1 MTAGP
6 DRLPPRRRLPAYRK
20 AAMRHVLEGAVA
32 HDHHPRRWRWSRR
45 GAVLLASAGLA
56 LAGGGAAAYAL
67 SRPAARPPTSA
78 PGTSATTG
86 KQTGASTS
94 AKTAPKT
101 SGSGSTTTTAVP
113 PVCAAS
119 QLTFTV
125 GQMNGAMGTV
135 SYPLVVRNASAA
147 ACNLYGY
154 PGMQML
160 TATGSALQTQ
170 VVRNDTMFGLPP
182 EQMVVLAPGAQAFFA
197 VAFSDG
203 TGYTGLSCPTS
214 ARVEITPPNAYTP
227 ATITWQIA
235 PYPSGDRVCGTVQ
248 VSYAVA
254 GTPNTYM

>member
-1 MTAGP
+1 M
-6 DRLPPRRRLPAYRK
+6 
-20 AAMRHVLEGAVA
+20 
-32 HDHHPRRWRWSRR
+32 
-45 GAVLLASAGLA
+45 LLTSAGLA

-67 SRPAARPPTSA
+67 SRPPAHKPNGPATS
-78 PGTSATTG
+78 PATTTHSG
-86 KQTGASTS
+86 AASAATTPKASTGGS
-94 AKTAPKT
+94 AA
-101 SGSGSTTTTAVP
+101 TTTAVP

-119 QLTFTV
+119 QLAFTI
-125 GQMNGAMGTV
+125 GPSNGAMGTV
-135 SYPLVVRNASAA
+135 SYPLVVSNASAA

-182 EQMVVLAPGAQAFFA
+182 EQMVVLAPGAEAFFA

-203 TGYTGLSCPTS
+203 TGYAGLSCPTS

-235 PYPSGDRVCGTVQ
+235 PFPSGGGACGTVQ

-254 GTPNTYM
+254 GTPSTYM